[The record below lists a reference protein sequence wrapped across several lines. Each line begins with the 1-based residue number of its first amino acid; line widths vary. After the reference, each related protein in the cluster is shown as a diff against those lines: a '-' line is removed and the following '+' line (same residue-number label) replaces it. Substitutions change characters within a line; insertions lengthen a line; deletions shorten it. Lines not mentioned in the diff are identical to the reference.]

1 MKDLLLTL
9 TLSVVPLAGLV
20 FHIGFLIM
28 TSTIAVFSW
37 SWTDETPKPH
47 HLCFLLP
54 FLPFGLA
61 FIGQFVLFQK
71 YVMPRSSEEQRF
83 AFLSLII
90 PVRVHLIKD
99 KDKAF
104 KYYTLSVS
112 NIWGAVLLSF
122 LFLIAAVAMLTEEE
136 DSGRQL
142 LIMAAEV
149 VFPHVVW
156 EVHFIL
162 TISMLLWYF
171 VISPSLKSDHFCP
184 DYQNIQDRLATFPF
198 YWSNHFC
205 NMLLQE
211 TLLNIKK
218 DKENGQDL
226 LCINP
231 NQITQNKGAAS
242 EKVESMGHYN
252 LDVITENDKSVSARD
267 ELTRRLILEIKDN
280 ATPQHFAS
288 SGFFYS
294 HPRMTG
300 LQASKSSFLV
310 FMTSQV

>member
-61 FIGQFVLFQK
+61 FIGQLVLFQK

-104 KYYTLSVS
+104 KYYILSVS

-156 EVHFIL
+156 EVHFML

-171 VISPSLKSDHFCP
+171 VISPSLTSDHFCP
-184 DYQNIQDRLATFPF
+184 DYPNIQDRLTTFPL

-211 TLLNIKK
+211 RLNIKK
-218 DKENGQDL
+218 GKENGQDL

-231 NQITQNKGAAS
+231 NQETQNKGDSS
-242 EKVESMGHYN
+242 EEVESMRHFN
-252 LDVITENDKSVSARD
+252 MDVITEIDESSSAGD
-267 ELTRRLILEIKDN
+267 ELMNRLISEIKDN

-300 LQASKSSFLV
+300 LQVSKSPS
-310 FMTSQV
+310 

>member
-1 MKDLLLTL
+1 
-9 TLSVVPLAGLV
+9 
-20 FHIGFLIM
+20 
-28 TSTIAVFSW
+28 
-37 SWTDETPKPH
+37 
-47 HLCFLLP
+47 
-54 FLPFGLA
+54 
-61 FIGQFVLFQK
+61 
-71 YVMPRSSEEQRF
+71 
-83 AFLSLII
+83 
-90 PVRVHLIKD
+90 
-99 KDKAF
+99 
-104 KYYTLSVS
+104 
-112 NIWGAVLLSF
+112 
-122 LFLIAAVAMLTEEE
+122 MLTEEE

-156 EVHFIL
+156 EVHFML

-184 DYQNIQDRLATFPF
+184 DYQNIQDRLETFPF